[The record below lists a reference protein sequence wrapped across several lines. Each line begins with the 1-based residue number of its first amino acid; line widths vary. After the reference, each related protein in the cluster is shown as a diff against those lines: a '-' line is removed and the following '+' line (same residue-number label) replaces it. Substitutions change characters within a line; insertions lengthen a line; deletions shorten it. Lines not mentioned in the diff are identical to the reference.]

1 MEWGHGVYLS
11 NIPSEIDFAAL
22 KREYGK
28 SLEPNSKGEFD
39 IEIREVL
46 SRTESVKAGYLG
58 EAIDELMDKYKR
70 GEIVLDA
77 DDFKGVDYI
86 PIRKKEGR

>member
-1 MEWGHGVYLS
+1 MKIVTKEMRRKAMEFGNRFCRTSQGIWERTGTG
-11 NIPSEIDFAAL
+11 
-22 KREYGK
+22 
-28 SLEPNSKGEFD
+28 GECD

-58 EAIDELMDKYKR
+58 EAICELMDKYRK

-86 PIRKKEGR
+86 PVEKR